1 MQIREWIAS
10 QSILNPAVSVGNKSN
25 QPTDAFSQLFESKKI
40 PKIERNPMKEPV
52 FKEPVQGNPE
62 KIKVPIEDPVY
73 KTDQVK
79 VKQQENN
86 SKDGPSKIDSKKTE
100 TKVAEKTN
108 ASEMTKEMDANEELD
123 ALKEKLK
130 SKFGLSDEDL
140 NALMAF
146 MNLDLREMVQLLES
160 VPEVS
165 LDLIKEIHVSLES
178 LEINKMLNEPLD
190 LELVEK
196 LDQQIELLKQSLE
209 PAIENSNP
217 EHSALLANV
226 MENFDEIL
234 VKFQQTLDIKPSDA
248 STKKEQTEDAPL
260 MTTKNSEG
268 TVQSDTPVKSSQV
281 IQKDAETKPVDQ
293 QKSET
298 NLELKTSG
306 AKDVSEHVHDPD
318 TNSAQNQD
326 VDDVISFHQL
336 VMRQPGLVSNQ
347 TVQGTQVLKQDIFTQ
362 VMDAVKGNFKIDENG
377 TSMLVKLQPE
387 QLGNVELKLNI
398 HKGLVMA
405 EIKVENE
412 IVKAAVESGLDDLKQ
427 NLANKGFT
435 VNQINVSVD
444 TGKKE
449 QQEAFEF
456 LSQKKAS
463 KKGVQSVEEENGN
476 ETRVQTYMF
485 DSDETSTINYL
496 G

>member
-1 MQIREWIAS
+1 M
-10 QSILNPAVSVGNKSN
+10 
-25 QPTDAFSQLFESKKI
+25 
-40 PKIERNPMKEPV
+40 
-52 FKEPVQGNPE
+52 
-62 KIKVPIEDPVY
+62 
-73 KTDQVK
+73 
-79 VKQQENN
+79 
-86 SKDGPSKIDSKKTE
+86 
-100 TKVAEKTN
+100 
-108 ASEMTKEMDANEELD
+108 
-123 ALKEKLK
+123 
-130 SKFGLSDEDL
+130 
-140 NALMAF
+140 
-146 MNLDLREMVQLLES
+146 
-160 VPEVS
+160 
-165 LDLIKEIHVSLES
+165 
-178 LEINKMLNEPLD
+178 
-190 LELVEK
+190 VEK

-306 AKDVSEHVHDPD
+306 TKDVSEHVHDPD